1 MQLRLKKSSLILKG
15 EIIYKLELHF
25 KDSYMRKVL
34 IKCNIAAQ
42 SLVKED
48 T

>member
-1 MQLRLKKSSLILKG
+1 MLKG
-15 EIIYKLELHF
+15 EIILLGLLYKLELHF
-25 KDSYMRKVL
+25 YSYMRKLL

>member
-1 MQLRLKKSSLILKG
+1 MG
-15 EIIYKLELHF
+15 EIIFLGLLYKLELHF
-25 KDSYMRKVL
+25 KDSYMRKLL